1 MKVFCIALISIAVT
15 FGSLFGQNGQAK
27 LVERYEFDMKEE
39 GENIFNFAVYTLKN
53 KALINVYSHMGSN
66 RNTVWVFKMMDKN
79 LKVKKEESIEISRK
93 LYFQSKYT
101 TKTHLHVLFR
111 TKKKDYMVIS
121 LNLSTMKLTEV
132 EGEFP
137 AKVYFNKMKVIGD
150 YAVLDT
156 KSKREVF
163 LSLINWKTGR
173 TKIIPININSFYI
186 LFFCLFNS
194 KGKINKIINNI
205 FLN

>member
-137 AKVYFNKMKVIGD
+137 AKVY
-150 YAVLDT
+150 
-156 KSKREVF
+156 
-163 LSLINWKTGR
+163 
-173 TKIIPININSFYI
+173 
-186 LFFCLFNS
+186 
-194 KGKINKIINNI
+194 
-205 FLN
+205 